1 MPRFW
6 FGAIFSSTPAA
17 TTRDLP
23 QSSSL
28 LTIFVIADSL
38 SWFRGRI
45 PASSTNKACS
55 FFPQPHRMARF
66 HVKRRIK
73 NSGLLPDAKSEL
85 FSVNA
90 QVLRTV
96 ETS

>member
-6 FGAIFSSTPAA
+6 FGAIFSSTLAA

-28 LTIFVIADSL
+28 LTIFVIVDSL

-45 PASSTNKACS
+45 PASFTIKACL
-55 FFPQPHRMARF
+55 FFPQLHRMARF
-66 HVKRRIK
+66 HVKRMIK

>member
-17 TTRDLP
+17 TIRDLP

-38 SWFRGRI
+38 SWFCGRI
-45 PASSTNKACS
+45 PASFTNEACS
-55 FFPQPHRMARF
+55 PVLSSAAPY
-66 HVKRRIK
+66 
-73 NSGLLPDAKSEL
+73 GTLPRQ
-85 FSVNA
+85 A
-90 QVLRTV
+90 QDQ
-96 ETS
+96 E